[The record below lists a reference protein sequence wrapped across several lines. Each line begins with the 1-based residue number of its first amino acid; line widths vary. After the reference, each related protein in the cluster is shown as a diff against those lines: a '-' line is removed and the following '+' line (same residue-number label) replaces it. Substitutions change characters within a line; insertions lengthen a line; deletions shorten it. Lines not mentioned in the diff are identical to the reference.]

1 MRDKAV
7 GIPFDNAAAPFDNA
21 AARPRE
27 VLQ

>member
-1 MRDKAV
+1 MGDKAV